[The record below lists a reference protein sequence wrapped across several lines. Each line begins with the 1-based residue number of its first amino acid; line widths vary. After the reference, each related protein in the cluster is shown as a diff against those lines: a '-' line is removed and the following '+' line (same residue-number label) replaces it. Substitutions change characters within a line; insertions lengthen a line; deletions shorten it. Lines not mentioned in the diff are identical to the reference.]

1 MKNEIKAYIK
11 SLGGSSAYS
20 GNTKTLYINDPLKED
35 KWKEPIKSAIL
46 RKYGFTLPF
55 TLKTN

>member
-35 KWKEPIKSAIL
+35 EQKESIESAIL
-46 RKYGFTLPF
+46 RKYGFGIPF